1 MNKRVLPAFVLI
13 TLAASLLTY
22 KFASTPMAHAQT
34 TPPPEWSIWATSH
47 NGTNAS
53 TIRAGVAGITHVADC
68 IIADASNAPGVTPT
82 GPIGVK
88 LIDGSST
95 TTPSITLLTIDLP
108 QPPFTVGGGQIHIC
122 GLNLQGTAGR
132 PMQLQ
137 AGGFV
142 GTSPFL
148 SVNLVGHDE

>member
-1 MNKRVLPAFVLI
+1 MKKTVFAVVLI
-13 TLAASLLTY
+13 GLAACLLGYEFGSAPT
-22 KFASTPMAHAQT
+22 ARAQT
-34 TPPPEWSIWATSH
+34 TTPPEWSAWTTSH
-47 NGTNAS
+47 STVNAAA
-53 TIRAGVAGITHVADC
+53 TRAGVSGITHVADC
-68 IIADASNAPGVTPT
+68 ILVNASNAPGTNPA

-88 LIDGSST
+88 LIDGSSA
-95 TTPSITLLTIDLP
+95 TTPSATLLTIDLP
-108 QPPFTVGGGQIHIC
+108 QPPFTIGGGQVHIC
-122 GLNLQGTAGR
+122 GLNLQGTVGR